1 MGYAQGILLAVQDME
16 DLRRYEKES
25 EFEREKFEKN
35 LAARYRSDILPFALE
50 ALKKQQA
57 LTIKEADL
65 KRSAIAKGFTR
76 RTANALYDR
85 GQLQEMVALANDAN
99 TDKRFV
105 TILNKSLEKQLDE
118 RLKNNPEEANDKLV
132 DGVKAGL
139 SVNSKIDTPETELE
153 ALTFAKLTAGDVSPE
168 DLVKY
173 TAELQAQG
181 TRTYLD
187 DPLRIRTAAAEEIS
201 STEADRLER
210 SMKNALGPLLE
221 DHMMVV
227 RDSYGTYYDYNQTAP
242 TEVRQLFTNLKNS
255 VRQINRSQDI
265 SVEGL
270 NAQDISNFLV
280 QSITDTLKLAK
291 NSEQKDAALIQLNQF
306 LGNPGNLTGL
316 TAPTVTFE
324 PVKTGGGNE
333 EVVVGKPG
341 GRAGQGASNAVK
353 AQQEINQVGIPDI
366 ADIYDEVQG
375 N

>member
-35 LAARYRSDILPFALE
+35 LTARYRSDILPFALE

-85 GQLQEMVALANDAN
+85 GQLQEMVDLANDAN

-118 RLKNNPEEANDKLV
+118 RLKNNPEEADDKLV

-139 SVNSKIDTPETELE
+139 SVSSKIDTPETELE

-168 DLVKY
+168 DLVRY

-181 TRTYLD
+181 TRTYID

-227 RDSYGTYYDYNQTAP
+227 RDSYGTYYDYNQSAP

-306 LGNPGNLTGL
+306 LGNPANLTGL

-324 PVKTGGGNE
+324 PVKTGDGNE
-333 EVVVGKPG
+333 KVVVGKPG
-341 GRAGQGASNAVK
+341 GRAGQGASSAVN
-353 AQQEINQVGIPDI
+353 AQQEINQVGVPDL
-366 ADIYDEVQG
+366 ADIYDEVTR
-375 N
+375 